1 MVLGIMGELDDM
13 LDELFEM
20 ARRMDSTRSE
30 ESFGKRRS
38 FVLVLDLPNDL

>member
-1 MVLGIMGELDDM
+1 MVLGIMGELDAM

-30 ESFGKRRS
+30 ESHDRKRS
-38 FVLVLDLPNDL
+38 FVLFLDLPNDL